1 MCSFHEHLKTQRKKH
16 ACWLIYYA
24 YFPFRYWLKIHVK
37 LPHAITKR
45 YINEKT
51 KHFDRTVPLHI
62 QLDRVS
68 VFYFWMIWDNILL
81 ILLLNSYHNHTV
93 MYIYKVYNML
103 YQLFLNTP
111 TKLLIHFGLIN
122 HLVKRTKNA
131 TWKKNTM
138 TPISCTTWPAA
149 LDPSSTPVIF
159 LNGVVGVGVVE
170 GGHPSRGHGGQSRG
184 RFGFSGAHSGRG
196 PPPPP
201 PPPGP
206 IPEFTQWQR

>member
-1 MCSFHEHLKTQRKKH
+1 MKKPSI
-16 ACWLIYYA
+16 LIGL
-24 YFPFRYWLKIHVK
+24 FRYIFSLIEFLFFTSKWFE
-37 LPHAITKR
+37 ITS
-45 YINEKT
+45 YW
-51 KHFDRTVPLHI
+51 FCSWTVITII
-62 QLDRVS
+62 QS
-68 VFYFWMIWDNILL
+68 C
-81 ILLLNSYHNHTV
+81 
-93 MYIYKVYNML
+93 IYKVYNML

-122 HLVKRTKNA
+122 HLVKSTKNA

-184 RFGFSGAHSGRG
+184 RFGFSWAHSGRG